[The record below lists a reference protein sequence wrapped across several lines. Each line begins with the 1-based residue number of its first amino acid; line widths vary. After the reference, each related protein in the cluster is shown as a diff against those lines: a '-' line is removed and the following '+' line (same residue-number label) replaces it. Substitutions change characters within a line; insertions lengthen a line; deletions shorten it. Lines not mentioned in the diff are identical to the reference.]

1 MNKVFLLTTITF
13 ISCANPVAPTGGPK
27 DKEPPII
34 IQIIKDTINHSL
46 QIKFNENIKFKDEIV
61 LNPSKLGSPKPK
73 ITVNRRAIVI
83 PNKIHTTHIQLN
95 GSISDVNENNTG
107 SYSDIIL
114 NGDSSNKKITIIKP
128 PFYKKSLLISNS
140 YRDSFVYNHQI
151 TQDTVTICCLQSI
164 TTATIFLDQN
174 KNERINA
181 NEWYCSDSINPSF
194 LYPPIKPTLYMDTTH
209 DKHLKIVGEYRYLK
223 TQHPSI
229 DTITIRKEDVPFISD
244 LTEKYKILYQTIDS
258 PIYNKVYTF
267 QDSLVLSGIT
277 ITNTTFKTLSLTDT
291 IPVGFLN
298 IQNTT
303 TQKINIEIYRNE
315 RPIAFLQSDS
325 LQTSSIYLK
334 PGKYYILSYMDYN
347 HNQRFDPTDVVLQYF
362 KEISIIKD
370 IENQI
375 QVNNNPKTDEKTS
388 KQRVKDQP
396 MDTRKILI
404 K

>member
-1 MNKVFLLTTITF
+1 MNKVFLLAIIAI

-27 DKEPPII
+27 DKQPPLII
-34 IQIIKDTINHSL
+34 GIQTDTLN
-46 QIKFNENIKFKDEIV
+46 QILHIEFNENIRFKNKVV
-61 LNPSKLGSPKPK
+61 LNPTIKGSAKPN
-73 ITVNRRAIVI
+73 IQTNRRSIDI
-83 PNKIHTTHIQLN
+83 PIKNYTSQIQLN
-95 GSISDVNENNTG
+95 ESVSDVNENNTG
-107 SYSDIIL
+107 KYSDIIL
-114 NGDSSNKKITIIKP
+114 NGDSSNKKITLIKP
-128 PFYKKSLLISNS
+128 SFYKKIVPVAHTYIDS
-140 YRDSFVYNHQI
+140 YIYNHQI
-151 TQDTVTICCLQSI
+151 IEDTIIICCLNNI
-164 TTATIFLDQN
+164 KKADIFLDQN

-181 NEWYCSDSINPSF
+181 NEWYCSDSISPSF

-223 TQHPSI
+223 TQHLST
-229 DTITIRKEDVPFISD
+229 DTITIRKEDIPFISD

-277 ITNTTFKTLSLTDT
+277 ITNTTFKTSSLTDT

-303 TQKINIEIYRNE
+303 TQKINIEIYQNE
-315 RPIAFLQSDS
+315 IPIAFLQSDS

-334 PGKYYILSYMDYN
+334 PNKYYILSYIDYN

-362 KEISIIKD
+362 KEISIVKD

-375 QVNNNPKTDEKTS
+375 QVNNDPKTDEKTS

-396 MDTRKILI
+396 MDTKKILI